1 MWYTYTVE
9 YFTAIKNKDNL
20 KFVQKN
26 RWHKKISP

>member
-20 KFVQKN
+20 KFVQK
-26 RWHKKISP
+26 KINGTR